1 MNSPKFLGEGCKTCP
16 VKNCDTTV
24 YRGSRCA
31 FLRDS
36 AGVYRDP
43 TTNLEALKK
52 VIAGM
57 TAQQMAEFIVEYRWT
72 CDDCPEYDLMFKY
85 KCSMNCKGRCEEW
98 LNLPED
104 PGVEVSS

>member
-72 CDDCPEYDLMFKY
+72 CDDCPEYDWTFKY
-85 KCSMNCKGRCEEW
+85 KCSMNCKGHCEEW